1 MMIMGTREGT
11 WSSGG
16 IIAFWPVSTSAAATT
31 AVTTTATTAVTT
43 TATSATTAAADV
55 TSPKQTEGA
64 EI

>member
-1 MMIMGTREGT
+1 MMIMGTREGN

-43 TATSATTAAADV
+43 TATSAMAADV